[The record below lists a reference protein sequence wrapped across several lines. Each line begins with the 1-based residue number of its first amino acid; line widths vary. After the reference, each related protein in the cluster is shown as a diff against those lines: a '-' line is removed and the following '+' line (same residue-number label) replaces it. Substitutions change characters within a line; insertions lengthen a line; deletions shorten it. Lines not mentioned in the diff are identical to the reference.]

1 MGPLPKL
8 TDFSYA
14 AHAGSNTFLLDDDGV
29 CFDADEGYRRTPI
42 VQRSDL
48 VAGAQLSGPVIIEE
62 FGSTIP
68 VHPGFDVRVDDF
80 GNLVIAKET
89 AR

>member
-1 MGPLPKL
+1 MPAPGRWTL
-8 TDFSYA
+8 TEPPYRE
-14 AHAGSNTFLLDDDGV
+14 V